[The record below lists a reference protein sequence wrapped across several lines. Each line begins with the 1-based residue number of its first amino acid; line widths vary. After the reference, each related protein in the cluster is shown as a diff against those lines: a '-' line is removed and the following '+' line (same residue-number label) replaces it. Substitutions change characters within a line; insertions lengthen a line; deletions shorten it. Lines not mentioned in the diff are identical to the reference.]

1 MLTDKLKEELKK
13 YGLHACLINQQDE
26 RIFTYV
32 KEGKENN
39 HEVLNSVSKSVLGLL
54 IGIALDE
61 GLMTLKTKTSDLISV
76 HHSVQNRTV
85 EDLLTMQSGYS
96 EKEWNKVI
104 QSENWGNT
112 VQKMKAEK
120 EGMTYNSFDSYLLI
134 LMLAEASGRNPA
146 DLAEEKLFEPLGITG
161 WQWDR
166 STENYPIGGYGLKT
180 SAEDLMKI
188 GELVL
193 HKGKWNGKQIVS
205 EKWIESMMNPHVKN
219 AVRGQS
225 YGYHWWITADTPPVY
240 YAAGREGK
248 FLFIMPEKQLSAV
261 FIGELPKQDLLP
273 FQWFMKYVYPGD

>member
-1 MLTDKLKEELKK
+1 MRTDKLEEELKK
-13 YGLHACLINQQDE
+13 HGLHACLINQKDE

-32 KEGKENN
+32 KKGKEND
-39 HEVLNSVSKSVLGLL
+39 HEVLNSVSKSVLALL
-54 IGIALDE
+54 IGTALDE
-61 GLMTLKTKTSDLISV
+61 GLMTLKTQTKDLISV
-76 HHSVQNRTV
+76 HHSVQNRSV

-104 QSENWGNT
+104 QSENWKNT
-112 VQKMKAEK
+112 VEKMKAEK

-134 LMLAEASGRNPA
+134 LMLAEASGKNPA
-146 DLAEEKLFEPLGITG
+146 HFAEEKLFEPLGING
-161 WQWDR
+161 WQWER

-193 HKGKWNGKQIVS
+193 NKGKWNGKQIVS
-205 EKWIESMMNPHVKN
+205 EDWIKSMLKPHVKN

-225 YGYHWWITADTPPVY
+225 YGYHWWITADDPPVY

-248 FLFIMPEKQLSAV
+248 FLFLVPEKQLSAV

-273 FQWFMKYVYPGD
+273 FQWFIKYVYSSD